1 MKKHENQ
8 AILFEAVQTI
18 KTAILKS
25 QGDAARSVNEKQLL
39 LYFGV
44 GKYISL
50 NSRSGFWGK
59 GAIDAISSQLGREM
73 PGLKGFSSRNLRNM
87 RTFYEEWAL
96 LAGDKQEQ
104 ISSKNLSGKA
114 ELQIWQTRL
123 PNSDIFSRNEFFNIS
138 FSHHTLIL
146 SKIKNYDERIFYIR
160 LAAAEKLSHDELK
173 IRIFSDDYHHRSI
186 LPNNFGETF
195 SESEQAF
202 RAINMFKDEYLLD
215 FINVEQLGIRDNQDI
230 DEKVLENA
238 IVHNVKNFILSF
250 GKDFAFIRNQYH
262 IDAFGED
269 QYIDLLFFNREL
281 NCLVAVELKSGRF
294 KTSYLGQLF
303 GYLSVLDEFE
313 KKPHE
318 NPSIGIIL
326 CKDMNKSFVDF
337 VIRDYTKPMG
347 VATYKTSKDMPDK
360 LKKALPD
367 IDDLRKLLESN
378 EKKEG

>member
-8 AILFEAVQTI
+8 AVLFEAVQTI

-173 IRIFSDDYHHRSI
+173 IRI
-186 LPNNFGETF
+186 
-195 SESEQAF
+195 
-202 RAINMFKDEYLLD
+202 
-215 FINVEQLGIRDNQDI
+215 
-230 DEKVLENA
+230 
-238 IVHNVKNFILSF
+238 
-250 GKDFAFIRNQYH
+250 
-262 IDAFGED
+262 
-269 QYIDLLFFNREL
+269 
-281 NCLVAVELKSGRF
+281 
-294 KTSYLGQLF
+294 
-303 GYLSVLDEFE
+303 
-313 KKPHE
+313 
-318 NPSIGIIL
+318 IL